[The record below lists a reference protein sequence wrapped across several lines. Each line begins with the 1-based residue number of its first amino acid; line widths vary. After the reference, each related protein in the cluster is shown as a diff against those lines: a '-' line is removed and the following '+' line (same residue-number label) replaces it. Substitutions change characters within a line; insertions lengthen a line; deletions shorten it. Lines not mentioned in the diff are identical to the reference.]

1 MKQHR
6 RKPKPMPPIIAGR
19 KKKREKKEK
28 KKKRDKGKPM
38 RLVFGETRKVN
49 FDLESDGV
57 WLNF

>member
-1 MKQHR
+1 
-6 RKPKPMPPIIAGR
+6 MPPIIAGR